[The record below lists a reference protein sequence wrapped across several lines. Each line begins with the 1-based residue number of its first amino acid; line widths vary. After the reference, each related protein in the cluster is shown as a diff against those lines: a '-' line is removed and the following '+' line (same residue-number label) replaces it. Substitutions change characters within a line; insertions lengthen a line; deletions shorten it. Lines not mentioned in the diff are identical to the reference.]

1 MSRVA
6 DDLRALVADAA
17 ADRPACDPEDPGGC
31 ALCGDEALP
40 AGVLS
45 IDRQAQMAT
54 VVLLAD
60 GGPAGGQTA
69 FGAVLPAALD
79 LVDGIAPGDVVLV
92 HQGFV
97 LSRVGAL

>member
-1 MSRVA
+1 MSRIA
-6 DDLRALVADAA
+6 DDLRALA
-17 ADRPACDPEDPGGC
+17 ADDTVDRHACDPQDPDGC

-60 GGPAGGQTA
+60 ASPAGGQTS
-69 FGAVLPAALD
+69 FGAVIPAALD
-79 LVDGIAPGDVVLV
+79 LVDGIAAGDVVLV

-97 LSRVGAL
+97 IGRVGAL